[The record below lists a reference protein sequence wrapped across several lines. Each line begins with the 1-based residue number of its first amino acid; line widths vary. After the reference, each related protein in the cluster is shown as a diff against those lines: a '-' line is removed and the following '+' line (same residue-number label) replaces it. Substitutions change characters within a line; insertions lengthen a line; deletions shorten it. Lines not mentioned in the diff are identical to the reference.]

1 MTNPAEDAST
11 LPGLELPIA
20 PEVPGDESVYVATR
34 RQLAQL
40 AKLGYIEEHHAG
52 KVQLALAAA
61 RDIDRSQGRGA
72 PSGRANLYRVMN
84 EILETIPQ
92 PEAAS
97 KDALDATLE
106 AMMHDD
112 AADEVIVYAD
122 GVRPEA

>member
-1 MTNPAEDAST
+1 MTNPADAAST
-11 LPGLELPIA
+11 LPGMELPGV
-20 PEVPGDESVYVATR
+20 PEVGSDESVYEATR
-34 RQLAQL
+34 RQLQQL

-97 KDALDATLE
+97 KDALDATLQ

-112 AADEVIVYAD
+112 EADEVIVYGDA
-122 GVRPEA
+122 VRSEA